1 MCCRFAIIP
10 DNMKARYKLE
20 GELIELIPNYNAAP
34 GQNLPLVVR
43 IERENNLDIMRWG
56 LVPHWSKDDKIEYKM
71 INARSETLL
80 EKASFKHPFKSKR
93 CLVPISGFYEW
104 KRLDEKHK
112 IPYFIHLKDES
123 ILSLAGIYD
132 YWTEPVTNQTL
143 TTFSIITAEANKD
156 MQSLH
161 DRMPVIINPKN
172 EEKYLE
178 ADVETAYSLLKPS
191 DEKLDIYEVSRLV
204 NSPQNNNEELL
215 KQSSYKII
223 CWD

>member
-1 MCCRFAIIP
+1 MCGRFALIP
-10 DNMKARYKLE
+10 DNMKARYGLA
-20 GELIELIPNYNAAP
+20 GELIEITPNYNAAP
-34 GQNLPLVVR
+34 GQNLPVVVR
-43 IERENNLDIMRWG
+43 IEGGNNLDIMRWG
-56 LVPHWSKDDKIEYKM
+56 LVPHWSKDDKIGYKM

-112 IPYFIHLKDES
+112 IPYFIHFKDQP
-123 ILSLAGIYD
+123 IISLAGIYD

-143 TTFSIITAEANKD
+143 TTFSIITTEANKE
-156 MQSLH
+156 MRSLH
-161 DRMPVIINPKN
+161 DRMPVIIEPKD

-178 ADVETAYSLLKPS
+178 ADVGTAYSLLKPS

-204 NSPQNNNEELL
+204 NSPQNNTKELL
-215 KQSSYKII
+215 NQIN
-223 CWD
+223 